1 MNSRIAEIDLSIDS
15 LLAVGILVNFITDE
29 CRKKGFT
36 QVVLGLSGGI
46 DSAVGAALLAEAL
59 GGEHVTAMAM
69 PAGES
74 NPDSLADAELV
85 ADTLDIDLVVR
96 PIGGMIAAMYNGR
109 QRVSRVRIGNAA
121 ARLRMMQLF
130 DYSHEHHALV
140 IGTSNKTELL
150 LGYGTWYGDLASA
163 INPIGDLYKTQVRQ
177 LADFLGIP
185 ERVIAKPPSADLWPG
200 QTDEEELGMRYDVV
214 DRLLYL
220 MIDQEYLAAEVIE
233 RGFDRALVDRVV
245 TIIADTQFKRSLPI
259 IAKLSLKT
267 VGIDFHLARD
277 WRR

>member
-1 MNSRIAEIDLSIDS
+1 MNSRIADIDLSIDPM
-15 LLAVGILVNFITDE
+15 LVVGILVNFIADE
-29 CRKKGFT
+29 CRRKGFT
-36 QVVLGLSGGI
+36 QVVLGLSGGV

-69 PAGES
+69 PAVES

-85 ADTLDIDLVVR
+85 ADSLDINLVVR
-96 PIGGMIAAMYNGR
+96 PIGGMVAAMYNGR

-121 ARLRMMQLF
+121 ARARMMQLF
-130 DYSHEHHALV
+130 DFSHEHHALV
-140 IGTSNKTELL
+140 VGTSNKTELL

-177 LADFLGIP
+177 LADFLGVP

-200 QTDEEELGMRYDVV
+200 QTDEEELGMSYDVV

-220 MIDQEYLAAEVIE
+220 LVDQQHLVAQVIE

-245 TIIADTQFKRSLPI
+245 KMITGTQFKRSLPTI
-259 IAKLSLKT
+259 PKLSLKT

-277 WRR
+277 WRC